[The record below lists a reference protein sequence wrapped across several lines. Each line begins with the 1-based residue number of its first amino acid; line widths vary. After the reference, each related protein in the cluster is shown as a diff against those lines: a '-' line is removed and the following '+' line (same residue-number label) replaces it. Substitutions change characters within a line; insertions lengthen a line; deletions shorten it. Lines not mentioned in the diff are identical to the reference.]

1 MKKLK
6 NLLLSLM
13 VLVLIPLT
21 VFADSK
27 EKINVYI
34 YKGKTCG
41 YCAKALEFF
50 EGLDEEYQSY
60 FNLVEKEVWYDE
72 DNAAEMQEVA
82 AYFNEKVNGVPYIII
97 GDKTFQGFS
106 EEQNAEQIKAAI
118 KAGYENSDGSY
129 KDVVASIIGGEIS
142 KDDNNA
148 AITIIVIIALV
159 AGVGFL
165 VYMAREDSSEEF
177 TQKEVVAEKKET
189 KKASTT
195 KEEPKKQ
202 TKSKTTAKKSTA
214 TKKSTTAKK
223 SASTKNK
230 TVNKK

>member
-13 VLVLIPLT
+13 VLVLMPLT

-34 YKGKTCG
+34 YKGETCG

-82 AYFNEKVNGVPYIII
+82 AHFNEEVSGVPYIII

-106 EEQNAEQIKAAI
+106 EEEYGEQIKAAI
-118 KAGYENSDGSY
+118 KAGYENADGSY
-129 KDVVASIIGGEIS
+129 EDVVASVVGGETS
-142 KDDNNA
+142 KDDDNA
-148 AITIIVIIALV
+148 AVTIIVILALV

-165 VYMAREDSSEEF
+165 VYMAREDNSVEF
-177 TQKEVVAEKKET
+177 TEKEVEAENKET

-202 TKSKTTAKKSTA
+202 TKAKTTAKKSTT
-214 TKKSTTAKK
+214 TKKST
-223 SASTKNK
+223 STKKK

>member
-6 NLLLSLM
+6 SLVLSLI
-13 VLVLIPLT
+13 VLVLMPLT

-27 EKINVYI
+27 EKINVYM
-34 YKGKTCG
+34 YKGETCG

-50 EGLDEEYQSY
+50 KGLDEEYQSY

-72 DNAAEMQEVA
+72 DNAKEMQEVA
-82 AYFNEKVNGVPYIII
+82 AYFNEEVSGVPYIII

-106 EEQNAEQIKAAI
+106 EEEYGEQIKAAI
-118 KAGYENSDGSY
+118 KAGYENEDGSY
-129 KDVVASIIGGEIS
+129 VDAVAEAIGGAKP

-148 AITIIVIIALV
+148 AVTIIVIFAIV

-165 VYMAREDSSEEF
+165 IYMAREDDADVEVSE
-177 TQKEVVAEKKET
+177 KEVITEKKEM

-195 KEEPKKQ
+195 KEDTKKQ
-202 TKSKTTAKKSTA
+202 TTKKSSVAKKSTT
-214 TKKSTTAKK
+214 TKKG
-223 SASTKNK
+223 ASTKKK